1 LIPAPLL
8 DNLLPWVIQIS
19 WVSLL
24 GTALPLVLGIRHPR
38 TQLLYGY
45 LVLALCLLLPFL
57 QPRVDL
63 PRVVP
68 AHSGQSPS
76 HTRVE
81 SAPARRGVAG
91 TSASEEATTA
101 ASHPDANRPSD
112 VFSSDDSRPPLPWPW
127 RDVLLWILVA
137 GAVIRLARLAIGAW
151 QIRSFRLAA
160 APLYPVPDTV
170 TGAEALVRARAVVC
184 VSNDVSSPAT
194 LGVFRPVVLM
204 PAAFLALDEDA
215 QQAIACHEL
224 LHVRRLDWPV
234 ALVEGVIS
242 ALLWFCPVAWLISEI
257 RLAREQLVDGEVV
270 RLTAE
275 KHSYIQALLQIARA
289 RPTLDIVPAPL
300 FIRRRHLTHRV
311 QMLLEGGAS
320 SMRRL
325 SACYASSAAI
335 LIGGGTLAAVWF
347 PLVAT
352 PRVVEAT
359 AARAISSPEAATSMR
374 PITPAAAPTVSAAA
388 TVSPSS
394 LPPVEEW
401 SEPIVGPITTAS
413 SPGERAAVLGLLE
426 QARQNSDLHI
436 AGTPPFYL
444 EATFDA
450 SGPVSEVGS
459 GELSETWMSG
469 KRWRWTAMLGGYSS
483 VRIGSGQT
491 GYDTEP
497 GKPLPMRV
505 HMLRRV
511 IFGPVPNAR
520 PGRIRVA
527 PARVAGTA
535 VTCVLLAP
543 TTTPES
549 PARLWQED
557 EYCVDAGGLLRVHSP
572 ALGAYTRLDYS
583 RPLRFG
589 GRVLPGELRAY
600 LDGVQVARASLSI
613 RPAGEPDDGLFTP
626 TPEMIARGLAPVTGF
641 AQKVLLRAPAAL
653 VAPGAA
659 VTIVHASVD
668 ASGTVLEAEV
678 ASGDPHQSSS
688 ALEIVRAYRFP
699 NNGMQRDAYV
709 GVDFG
714 SPVDAAP

>member
-1 LIPAPLL
+1 MIPAPLL

-19 WVSLL
+19 LVSLL
-24 GTALPLVLGIRHPR
+24 GTALPLIFGIRHPR
-38 TQLLYGY
+38 TQLVYGY
-45 LVLALCLLLPFL
+45 LVLALCLVLPFL
-57 QPRVDL
+57 QPRVDK
-63 PRVVP
+63 PRPVSVYSG
-68 AHSGQSPS
+68 HSASGA
-76 HTRVE
+76 RVE
-81 SAPARRGVAG
+81 PAPPSVAG
-91 TSASEEATTA
+91 ERASASEEVP
-101 ASHPDANRPSD
+101 ASSADAISPSA
-112 VFSSDDSRPPLPWPW
+112 VSSLNDLRPPFPW
-127 RDVLLWILVA
+127 REVLLWILAA
-137 GAVIRLARLAIGAW
+137 GAVVRLVRLAMGGW
-151 QIRSFRLAA
+151 QIRRFRLAA

-184 VSNDVSSPAT
+184 VSNEVSSPAT

-204 PAAFLALDEDA
+204 PESFLTLNDDA

-224 LHVRRLDWPV
+224 LHVRRLDWAA

-242 ALLWFCPVAWLISEI
+242 ALFWFCPIAWLISEI

-270 RLTAE
+270 QLTAE
-275 KHSYIQALLQIARA
+275 KDSYIQALLQIARA

-311 QMLLEGGAS
+311 QMLLEGAS
-320 SMRRL
+320 NSLRRL
-325 SACYASSAAI
+325 SVCYASSATI
-335 LIGGGTLAAVWF
+335 LIGVGALAAAWF
-347 PLVAT
+347 PLVAM
-352 PRVVEAT
+352 PRVVQAT
-359 AARAISSPEAATSMR
+359 AARGGSSPETPTLMK
-374 PITPAAAPTVSAAA
+374 PVTPAVAPARAAG

-394 LPPVEEW
+394 PPQVEEW

-413 SPGERAAVLGLLE
+413 SPGERATVLALLE

-444 EATFDA
+444 EATFEA

-469 KRWRWTAMLGGYSS
+469 QRWRWTAMLGGYSS
-483 VRIGSGQT
+483 VRIGSGRT
-491 GYDTEP
+491 GYDAPAAT
-497 GKPLPMRV
+497 PLPMRV

-511 IFGPVPNAR
+511 IFGPVQTAN

-527 PARVAGTA
+527 SARVAGTA
-535 VTCVLLAP
+535 VTCVLLGP

-557 EYCVDAGGLLRVHSP
+557 EYCVDAAGLLRVHSP
-572 ALGAYTRLDYS
+572 ALGAYTQLDYS
-583 RPLRFG
+583 HPLRFG
-589 GRVLPGELRAY
+589 GRVLPGDLRAY
-600 LDGVQVARASLSI
+600 LDGVQVARASLII
-613 RPAGEPDDGLFTP
+613 RPAGEPDEGLFTP

-653 VAPGAA
+653 VAPGAP

-678 ASGDPHQSSS
+678 ASGDPRHSSS
-688 ALEIVRAYRFP
+688 ALEIVRAYQFP

-714 SPVDAAP
+714 APVDAAP